1 MPREIHSKSRKQRR
15 VPSPLPRQRVMKPAM
30 IPTQI
35 ARREIAIQLSDLL
48 AACDGL
54 FKEHGD
60 SCTCELCCLVSNMV
74 GSLRLNR
81 MLLEIT

>member
-1 MPREIHSKSRKQRR
+1 
-15 VPSPLPRQRVMKPAM
+15 MKPAM

-35 ARREIAIQLSDLL
+35 ERREIGIHVSDLL
-48 AACDGL
+48 DACEGL
-54 FKEHGD
+54 FKQHGD

-74 GSLRLNR
+74 GSLRLYR